1 MSGLLDALHQRTP
14 LPSWAAPPAPLPV
27 GPYPSAKWPA
37 GLTHLPK
44 PTDPKPERIAAVQ
57 ALGVEWVV
65 AFDIDGPHEAA
76 HYQHGTLRALPARA
90 LLTKVK
96 LGGVWFDATEALS
109 EPFEESLQEAL
120 DAMEWAS

>member
-1 MSGLLDALHQRTP
+1 MNAPALQP
-14 LPSWAAPPAPLPV
+14 LPR
-27 GPYPSAKWPA
+27 GPYPTAVWPA

-44 PTDPKPERIAAVQ
+44 PVDPTPDCIVHVE
-57 ALGVEWVV
+57 ALGATWIVGVEK
-65 AFDIDGPHEAA
+65 DGPHEAA

-120 DAMEWAS
+120 DAMEWWA

>member
-1 MSGLLDALHQRTP
+1 MAELLHALHEHRP
-14 LPSWAAPPAPLPV
+14 LPR
-27 GPYPSAKWPA
+27 GPYPTAVWPE
-37 GLTHLPK
+37 GCTHLAGVK
-44 PTDPKPERIAAVQ
+44 DSLTTGAPKPERIAAVQ

-65 AFDIDGPHEAA
+65 AVLTDGPHEAA